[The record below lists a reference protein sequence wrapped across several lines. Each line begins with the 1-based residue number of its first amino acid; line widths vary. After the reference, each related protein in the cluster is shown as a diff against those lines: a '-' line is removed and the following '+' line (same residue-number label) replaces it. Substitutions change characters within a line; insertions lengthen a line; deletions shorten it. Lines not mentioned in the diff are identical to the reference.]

1 MMGKD
6 KNRYGQY
13 FTIEAIADF
22 MVSLIRHDRSASVLE
37 PSCGRGVFLD
47 QLEKYGFNN
56 ISAYEIDPALNPPY
70 PYVQYRSFVSSPL
83 DERFDVIVGNPP
95 YIRWKNS
102 EIVIESDLEDSSLWK
117 RYFNSLCDYL
127 FIFIL
132 KSIEQLTENGELI
145 FICPEYWM
153 NTTHSRS
160 LRDYMIAN
168 GSLSEIFHFK
178 DAALFEGVTSSYVV
192 FRYVKSVHNAGIDLY
207 RYNQK
212 GKPSVQELQQKS
224 CFDFIRIP
232 QFRQGERWV
241 LASEEDRMLLS
252 AFEQECSKRSD
263 DLFSPVDM
271 YRLGD
276 FCDIGNGMVSGLDKA
291 FRIKDV
297 SGLNDGEKSHLI
309 HVYKA
314 KDLQPFY
321 NISDSYY
328 FFMKEEI
335 SENQFQIKYPSVYAQ
350 LSACRDELSKRYS
363 YGKDLKFWEF
373 AFPRNESLFR
383 RQEPRI
389 FVPCK
394 ERISHKNYFRFAFA
408 DESTFPLQDVTG
420 ILKKPDCNEDIY
432 YILAYLNSSRV
443 FHWLI
448 YNGIVKGDIVE
459 FSEAPL
465 ASIPYRPIDWDN
477 DAEVAIHDKVVN
489 NTKQYIATKDIGILE
504 MIEQNINDLFHV

>member
-1 MMGKD
+1 
-6 KNRYGQY
+6 
-13 FTIEAIADF
+13 
-22 MVSLIRHDRSASVLE
+22 
-37 PSCGRGVFLD
+37 
-47 QLEKYGFNN
+47 
-56 ISAYEIDPALNPPY
+56 
-70 PYVQYRSFVSSPL
+70 
-83 DERFDVIVGNPP
+83 
-95 YIRWKNS
+95 
-102 EIVIESDLEDSSLWK
+102 
-117 RYFNSLCDYL
+117 
-127 FIFIL
+127 
-132 KSIEQLTENGELI
+132 
-145 FICPEYWM
+145 M

-328 FFMKEEI
+328 F
-335 SENQFQIKYPSVYAQ
+335 
-350 LSACRDELSKRYS
+350 L
-363 YGKDLKFWEF
+363 
-373 AFPRNESLFR
+373 
-383 RQEPRI
+383 
-389 FVPCK
+389 
-394 ERISHKNYFRFAFA
+394 
-408 DESTFPLQDVTG
+408 
-420 ILKKPDCNEDIY
+420 
-432 YILAYLNSSRV
+432 
-443 FHWLI
+443 
-448 YNGIVKGDIVE
+448 
-459 FSEAPL
+459 
-465 ASIPYRPIDWDN
+465 
-477 DAEVAIHDKVVN
+477 
-489 NTKQYIATKDIGILE
+489 
-504 MIEQNINDLFHV
+504 

>member
-1 MMGKD
+1 M
-6 KNRYGQY
+6 
-13 FTIEAIADF
+13 
-22 MVSLIRHDRSASVLE
+22 
-37 PSCGRGVFLD
+37 
-47 QLEKYGFNN
+47 
-56 ISAYEIDPALNPPY
+56 
-70 PYVQYRSFVSSPL
+70 
-83 DERFDVIVGNPP
+83 
-95 YIRWKNS
+95 
-102 EIVIESDLEDSSLWK
+102 
-117 RYFNSLCDYL
+117 
-127 FIFIL
+127 
-132 KSIEQLTENGELI
+132 I

-328 FFMKEEI
+328 F
-335 SENQFQIKYPSVYAQ
+335 
-350 LSACRDELSKRYS
+350 L
-363 YGKDLKFWEF
+363 
-373 AFPRNESLFR
+373 
-383 RQEPRI
+383 
-389 FVPCK
+389 
-394 ERISHKNYFRFAFA
+394 
-408 DESTFPLQDVTG
+408 
-420 ILKKPDCNEDIY
+420 
-432 YILAYLNSSRV
+432 
-443 FHWLI
+443 
-448 YNGIVKGDIVE
+448 
-459 FSEAPL
+459 
-465 ASIPYRPIDWDN
+465 
-477 DAEVAIHDKVVN
+477 
-489 NTKQYIATKDIGILE
+489 
-504 MIEQNINDLFHV
+504 